1 MVKKYQRDTVRLAE
15 KSGLI
20 NHSFKGQ
27 DMDDIIDNMATGHRC
42 RLCGQPLSPYKN
54 YYNAAIWRCNSEFCA
69 NNPDN
74 PLKFDL
80 DANFMNKVGN
90 TDKIWDEW
98 RPRRIA

>member
-1 MVKKYQRDTVRLAE
+1 MPKIYQRNPVQLAE
-15 KSGLI
+15 KSGLV
-20 NHSFKGQ
+20 NHNFKGHH
-27 DMDDIIDNMATGHRC
+27 MDDIIDGMATGHRC
-42 RLCGQPLSPYKN
+42 RLCGQPLSPLKDYHN
-54 YYNAAIWRCNSEFCA
+54 IMIWRCNSPYCP

-90 TDKIWDEW
+90 TGKIWDEW